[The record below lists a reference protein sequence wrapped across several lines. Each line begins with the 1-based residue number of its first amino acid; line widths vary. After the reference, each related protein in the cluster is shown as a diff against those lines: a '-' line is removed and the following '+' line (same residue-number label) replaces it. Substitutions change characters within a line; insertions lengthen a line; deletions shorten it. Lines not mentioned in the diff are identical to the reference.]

1 MWCRRNEEEK
11 RKVSCRLQTLQ
22 LDIRK
27 LLQARGSI
35 ENLQKLLKEKG
46 IVIDDS
52 AIKTMTASKKMHH
65 VIVQQRKPTSTD

>member
-1 MWCRRNEEEK
+1 
-11 RKVSCRLQTLQ
+11 LQALQ

-46 IVIDDS
+46 IVIADS
-52 AIKTMTASKKMHH
+52 AIKTMTASRKMPH
-65 VIVQQRKPTSTD
+65 VNVQQRKPTSTD